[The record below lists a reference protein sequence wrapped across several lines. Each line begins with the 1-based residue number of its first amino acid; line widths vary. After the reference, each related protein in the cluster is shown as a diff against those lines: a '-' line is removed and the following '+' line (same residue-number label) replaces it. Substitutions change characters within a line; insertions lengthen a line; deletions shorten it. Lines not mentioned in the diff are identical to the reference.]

1 MTKTRGRM
9 GPTLLLKIF
18 GLAFFAYLF
27 LGFMLLPCLNTLAS
41 IFNTKNASGATDPL
55 AVIRFFFAGN
65 MGSFVWNSLKLAVCL
80 VVTVNIV
87 GVDRK
92 STRLNSSH

>member
-27 LGFMLLPCLNTLAS
+27 WAS
-41 IFNTKNASGATDPL
+41 CSCPA
-55 AVIRFFFAGN
+55 
-65 MGSFVWNSLKLAVCL
+65 
-80 VVTVNIV
+80 
-87 GVDRK
+87 
-92 STRLNSSH
+92 